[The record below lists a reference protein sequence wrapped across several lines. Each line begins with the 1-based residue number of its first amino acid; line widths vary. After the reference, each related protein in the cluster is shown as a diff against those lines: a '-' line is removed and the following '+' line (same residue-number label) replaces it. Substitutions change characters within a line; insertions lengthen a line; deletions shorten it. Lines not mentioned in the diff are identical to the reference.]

1 MVVAGIRGSTTKRH
15 AKRQNVPDSISKL
28 QITYQ
33 DMVADV
39 MHVARQKFLVS
50 VSSPLEL
57 LMTYHIESQSTQEL
71 GNALQQHINTLRS
84 QGFEPSA

>member
-1 MVVAGIRGSTTKRH
+1 
-15 AKRQNVPDSISKL
+15 
-28 QITYQ
+28 
-33 DMVADV
+33 MVADV

-71 GNALQQHINTLRS
+71 DNALQQHINTLRS
-84 QGFEPSA
+84 RGFKPRRVLVDPHSSLVKLIGSYPGIEIDPVGRRQSPRQD